1 MAHLHAHDCCCRG
14 TYLKY
19 KKKQQQQIQR
29 PIYVYIY
36 TLDPEEIQMLETLR
50 FGSSSVTV
58 AGVAFCDRKVAAA
71 AATAAAAAD
80 GPFPFEAWEAD
91 AHPPH
96 PFLFTFLMCVCCYPI
111 LTRDVCCSNTDRR
124 EPFGKECVRFG
135 STSSAVHILNLQKKK
150 KKKTDD
156 DRISK
161 EKTKRKRRRRR
172 ETIKLRDVTFLCLSF
187 TAMKAIP
194 TDIFHESPDE
204 RDSGGYICVCVCVYV
219 YMYYIIRDCC
229 IFPFCTHIDVLHSFQ
244 FLSDSLPNLGNL
256 LR

>member
-135 STSSAVHILNLQKKK
+135 STSSAVHILNLQKKNKKNRRRQNFKRKDERK
-150 KKKTDD
+150 KKK
-156 DRISK
+156 K
-161 EKTKRKRRRRR
+161 KKKKRNYKIKRRDFPVS
-172 ETIKLRDVTFLCLSF
+172 LLYG
-187 TAMKAIP
+187 
-194 TDIFHESPDE
+194 HEG
-204 RDSGGYICVCVCVYV
+204 DS
-219 YMYYIIRDCC
+219 D
-229 IFPFCTHIDVLHSFQ
+229 
-244 FLSDSLPNLGNL
+244 
-256 LR
+256 